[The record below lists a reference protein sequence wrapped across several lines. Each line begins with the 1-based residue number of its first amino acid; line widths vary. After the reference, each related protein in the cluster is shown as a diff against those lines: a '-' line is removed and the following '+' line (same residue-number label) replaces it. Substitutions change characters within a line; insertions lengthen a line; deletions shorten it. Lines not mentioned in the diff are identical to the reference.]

1 MSIVKKVVVATMAAV
16 AVSTTLAGAAII
28 GAKNHEPINNKFDSA
43 VTGVQNFGKGAM
55 NKVSKVFNKNSQKSE
70 VKTEPEVSKQ

>member
-16 AVSTTLAGAAII
+16 AVSATLTGVAVV

-43 VTGVQNFGKGAM
+43 VTGMQNLGKCAM
-55 NKVSKVFNKNSQKSE
+55 NKVSKVFNKNSQTSTVEMEAKISE
-70 VKTEPEVSKQ
+70 